1 MASNMTGAVSTALTQ
16 NRFVMSSSSGFVSS
30 SAATVTGSRA
40 MPQIG
45 QLPGSSR
52 TISGCMGHE

>member
-1 MASNMTGAVSTALTQ
+1 
-16 NRFVMSSSSGFVSS
+16 
-30 SAATVTGSRA
+30 

-52 TISGCMGHE
+52 TICGCIGQVHFAREGAGAGAMASEVGFVGDGAT